1 MDISQ
6 VVRATAHHL
15 FKLYWA
21 MFANIENP
29 EDALASAGQA
39 VLLYLDDCGMPA
51 QEAAMLRD
59 EIMLSIPPTRKM

>member
-21 MFANIENP
+21 MFANIESP
-29 EDALASAGQA
+29 EEALASAGQA
-39 VLLYLDDCGMPA
+39 VLLYLGDCGMPEH
-51 QEAAMLRD
+51 EAVILRD
-59 EIMLSIPPTRKM
+59 EIMLSIPPTRKT